1 MDLIFIL
8 FIIILVGISRMFA
21 ITLKPTLTLALMGWE
36 NKKASLKLISE
47 AFLIRLWRM
56 AATYSPSVMRVSAFG
71 GGTYTPEAYRNGK
84 KL

>member
-1 MDLIFIL
+1 MD
-8 FIIILVGISRMFA
+8 
-21 ITLKPTLTLALMGWE
+21 
-36 NKKASLKLISE
+36 KKIPHQINDE
-47 AFLIRLWRM
+47 EFLINK